1 MNTQV
6 ILHKDV
12 IVVPDIKTIG
22 ELYTQ
27 AIEKRIVVL
36 SEWLQRLQQSRKW
49 RANRGEKSN
58 DFLYSFFKGNSLI
71 TPFYFISVDI
81 LEEYILNEISV
92 EKNDTICLIYK
103 EMIKDLADYKSKGAI
118 YVLLDGQNRLF
129 EAIVPFF
136 KGELPSNDYKKSFR
150 FTVDGLNVN
159 INNFRWTDIDLD
171 QRIKDEFYNTQVIVA
186 EGVGGDIHA
195 YIDSIVALNNGES
208 WTKFETTIIR
218 PVALSYKINRDIF
231 HDPLIQSLFGNDIIS
246 GNVSSMSGAYE
257 VQKKGDG
264 RYMAELIYGIKNECR
279 SGLGSEDAVCSM
291 IMESDKPS
299 LDAYVRV
306 KSYLSFISST
316 LDCPKNSKLK
326 ETEKPLTKNTL
337 RALVL
342 LLDMML
348 NKTNT
353 MYRDCPIK
361 LKTLDNIKAPKTIFE
376 EVIKWHNHQVNG
388 STNPVDFKDG
398 KPLPGTYVFNNGG
411 INPSNIIERLRFIC
425 KLVTDCSDEWINKRY
440 IENTSIDYKSKELL
454 LKKESGYK
462 DPYSKTKPIIGL
474 RDKVHVDHIRS
485 KNKGGTNSIDNLQVT
500 NAKSNLIKS
509 DRY

>member
-1 MNTQV
+1 MDTEV

-12 IVVPDIKTIG
+12 HVIPDIKTVG
-22 ELYTQ
+22 DLYTQ

-49 RANRGEKSN
+49 RANRCEKAKS
-58 DFLYSFFKGNSLI
+58 FLYSFFKGNSLI
-71 TPFYFISVDI
+71 TPFYLISIDI
-81 LEEYILNEISV
+81 LKEYV
-92 EKNDTICLIYK
+92 ENDLLVERNDTIRLIYN
-103 EMIKDLADYKSKGAI
+103 EMLQDLVNYKSNGAQYI
-118 YVLLDGQNRLF
+118 LLDGQNRLF

-136 KGELPSNDYKKSFR
+136 KGELLSNDYRKSFR
-150 FTVDGLNVN
+150 FTVDGQNVN

-171 QRIKDEFYNTQVIVA
+171 QRIKDAFYNTQVIVA
-186 EGVGGDIHA
+186 EGVAGDIHS
-195 YIDSIVALNNGES
+195 YIDSIVDLNNGES

-218 PVALSYKINRDIF
+218 PAALSYKLNRDIF
-231 HDPLIQSLFGNDIIS
+231 HDPLIQSLFGNDTIS

-264 RYMAELIYGIKNECR
+264 RFMAELIYGVKNECR
-279 SGLGSEDAVCSM
+279 SGFGNESAVCSM
-291 IMESDKPS
+291 IIESDKPS
-299 LDAYVRV
+299 LDAYARV

-316 LDCPKNSKLK
+316 LDCPQNLK
-326 ETEKPLTKNTL
+326 CKDAEKPLSKNSL

-342 LLDMML
+342 MLDMML

-361 LKTLDNIKAPKTIFE
+361 LRSLSDIKAPKTIFE
-376 EVIKWHNHQVNG
+376 ELIKWHNHQVNRE
-388 STNPVDFKDG
+388 TNPKDFKDG
-398 KPLPGTYVFNNGG
+398 KELPGTYVFNTQG
-411 INPSNIIERLRFIC
+411 INPDNIIERLKFIC
-425 KLVTDCSDEWINKRY
+425 KFVTDSSDEWVAKRY

-454 LKKESGYK
+454 LMKESGYK
-462 DPYSKTKPIIGL
+462 DPYSKAKPIIGL

-485 KNKGGTNSIDNLQVT
+485 RNKGGTDSIDNLQVI